1 MTPKVVALTP
11 EVGHALAC
19 PAPERSSPRAAP
31 RHNAEG
37 KLKHNAARFSKVGRT
52 PWSAGG
58 PLAGNASMIH
68 EAAPIDEERVRDPCG
83 PGGPP
88 YFAGLAAIFGKNE
101 RH

>member
-1 MTPKVVALTP
+1 MTPKVFGGGARFSLP
-11 EVGHALAC
+11 AC
-19 PAPERSSPRAAP
+19 QAKL
-31 RHNAEG
+31 AEG

-52 PWSAGG
+52 PWSAAG

-68 EAAPIDEERVRDPCG
+68 EAAPIDEERVQGDPCG